1 MGAAGRLGAGW
12 RIVWYFVTPPPFN
25 LYQQRN
31 LNSASYNTPRQVALR
46 NAVILGGVVMTTFI
60 ALRLW
65 LWLTPNADFNVL
77 GYNIHH
83 LFTGLLLITLGGVPL
98 AVFRGNTRRLDAALV
113 IFGLGL
119 GLTLDEWVYLI
130 ATDGS
135 NASYL
140 LPISFWGG
148 VLVIGLAICYV
159 LILAA
164 YAHLRRRH

>member
-1 MGAAGRLGAGW
+1 MRCIS
-12 RIVWYFVTPPPFN
+12 RYRRSPSTVHCPPKAHLSTAP
-25 LYQQRN
+25 YT
-31 LNSASYNTPRQVALR
+31 TPRPVALR
-46 NAVILGGVVMTTFI
+46 NAVILGGVVLGTFV
-60 ALRLW
+60 ALRMW
-65 LWLTPNADFNVL
+65 LLITPNSDFNVL

-83 LFTGLLLITLGGVPL
+83 LFAGLLLITLGGVPL
-98 AVFRGNTRRLDAALV
+98 AVFRGNTRRLDVALV
-113 IFGLGL
+113 VFGLGL

-148 VLVIGLAICYV
+148 AIVIGLAICYV

-164 YAHLRRRH
+164 YAHRRQQD